1 MKNASK
7 SNISRQGFL
16 KKAIIGASGVILLPQ
31 TLLATDKIIGDKKKP
46 LKADLV
52 KQYVRVAHFDLKKV
66 KELVAEEPRLINGTW
81 DWGGGD
87 FETAIGAAGHMGNQA
102 IMAFLLSKGA
112 RINIFVAAAMGKLD
126 LVKAMLTA
134 YPEQLKAKGPHKL
147 SLMHHAK
154 KGGKLAEPVVAYL
167 ESLGVKK

>member
-1 MKNASK
+1 MNK
-7 SNISRQGFL
+7 SPKTNISRQRFL
-16 KKAIIGASGVILLPQ
+16 KKTVLGVSGAVLLPQ
-31 TLLATDKIIGDKKKP
+31 TLLASNEIITDKKKP

-52 KQYVRVAHFDLKKV
+52 KEYVRFAHFDLKKV
-66 KELVAEEPRLINGTW
+66 KAMLKEEPRLIHGTW

-102 IMAFLLSKGA
+102 MLKYLLDKGA
-112 RINIFVAAAMGKLD
+112 RIDIFIAAAMGKLD
-126 LVKAMLTA
+126 LVKAILAT

-147 SLMHHAK
+147 SLMYHAK